1 MICNP
6 LNKCCEI
13 TSSNCVAY
21 IGTLPSQSTLCLA
34 DNSLTTFLNAVDGSL
49 TDLAKGSRINAAEL
63 ANINSLCN
71 PPLLDLPDLG
81 LQQQICNNKIV
92 SEYYY
97 TSSVVKQLLGVT
109 CVLQDRLNLI
119 YTPVFNPS
127 KPQVKG
133 KLTEDFMNFELPD
146 DYQYL
151 LRCLTCQKECEG
163 DVSPKTVGDLIKTLV
178 GKVLALENQAG
189 GNIPCVTC

>member
-1 MICNP
+1 
-6 LNKCCEI
+6 
-13 TSSNCVAY
+13 VAY
-21 IGTLPSQSTLCLA
+21 IGTLPAQSTLCLA

-49 TDLAKGSRINAAEL
+49 TDLAKGSRIDAAEL

-81 LQQQICNNKIV
+81 LQKQICNNKIV

-97 TSSVVKQLLGVT
+97 TSSVVKQLLQST

-146 DYQYL
+146 SYVDKFRCLFCEESCNEVNITTVGSL
-151 LRCLTCQKECEG
+151 LDVLVYKVLALQKEMAGLVPNYDNKRCLTC
-163 DVSPKTVGDLIKTLV
+163 
-178 GKVLALENQAG
+178 
-189 GNIPCVTC
+189 

>member
-1 MICNP
+1 M
-6 LNKCCEI
+6 
-13 TSSNCVAY
+13 AY

-34 DNSLTTFLNAVDGSL
+34 DNSLTTFLNAVDGEL
-49 TDLAKGSRINAAEL
+49 TDLAKGSRISSADLNNANTCVPKIINT
-63 ANINSLCN
+63 ANLT
-71 PPLLDLPDLG
+71 LK
-81 LQQQICNNKIV
+81 QEICNNKLV

-97 TSSVVKQLLGVT
+97 TSDVVRELMGTT
-109 CVLQDRLNLI
+109 CTLQNRLNLI
-119 YTPVFNPS
+119 YTPVNNPS

-163 DVSPKTVGDLIKTLV
+163 EVSPKTVGDLIKTLV